1 MQTATKVTTING
13 VNMEDFNATIEGI
26 KADPEIA
33 KFKFRA
39 TNRWVDGA
47 EGKTSIKGYYGT
59 GKEFVREDGFSLIN
73 DEAPVLLGKDAGPNP
88 VEYALAALAGC
99 LTTSLVY
106 HAAAQGIKL
115 DSVESSY
122 EGDIDLQGFTGLDPN
137 VRNGYSN
144 IRVTFRVKGDAS
156 DEKIRELVEIA
167 QQRSPVFD
175 IVTNKTPVT
184 VNIAS

>member
-1 MQTATKVTTING
+1 MQTATKEIIING

-33 KFKFRA
+33 QFKFRA

-47 EGKTSIKGYYGT
+47 EGTTSIKGYYGT
-59 GKEFVREDGFSLIN
+59 GKEFAREKGFTLVN

-122 EGDIDLQGFTGLDPN
+122 EGDIDLQGFTGLDAN

-144 IRVTFRVKGDAS
+144 IRVTFKVKGDAS
-156 DEKIRELVEIA
+156 DEKLRELVEIA

-184 VNIAS
+184 VDIAS